1 MDGNC
6 AGLTIEIC
14 SYISMLNYSQ
24 PIYDECK
31 NFCNGKEMFVNIAYK
46 DFSVDLANIF
56 RNNLNYKFNK
66 FICTECLEGY
76 YLLENKTCRQ
86 NKTFPHKPV
95 IDLSNCNMINIGK
108 DSDTKEILSCES
120 CKNESDVL

>member
-1 MDGNC
+1 LSNLGKNNNNKTEPLSLRKC
-6 AGLTIEIC
+6 LKSEYIE
-14 SYISMLNYSQ
+14 SY
-24 PIYDECK
+24 D
-31 NFCNGKEMFVNIAYK
+31 
-46 DFSVDLANIF
+46 
-56 RNNLNYKFNK
+56 K